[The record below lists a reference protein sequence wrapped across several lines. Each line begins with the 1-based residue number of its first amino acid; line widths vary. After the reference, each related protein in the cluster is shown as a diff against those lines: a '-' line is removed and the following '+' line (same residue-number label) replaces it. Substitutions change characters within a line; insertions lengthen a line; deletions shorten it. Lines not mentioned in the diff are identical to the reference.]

1 MPKELSSI
9 RERQSVGLREPPRY
23 QVIIYNDD
31 FTTMEFVVMI
41 LRTIFLKSAEEA
53 ESLMMVSRVKKAMRL
68 ARQEGFPLRLEYKE
82 E

>member
-9 RERQSVGLREPPRY
+9 RERQSVGLREPP
-23 QVIIYNDD
+23 Q
-31 FTTMEFVVMI
+31 
-41 LRTIFLKSAEEA
+41 
-53 ESLMMVSRVKKAMRL
+53 SLMMQVHRSEKAIVGSYSYDIAVSRVKKAMRL

>member
-1 MPKELSSI
+1 
-9 RERQSVGLREPPRY
+9 
-23 QVIIYNDD
+23 
-31 FTTMEFVVMI
+31 MI

-53 ESLMMVSRVKKAMRL
+53 ESLMMQVHRSEKAIVGSYSYDIAVSRVKKAMRL